1 MRMRPC
7 SGPKRSALSGREQP
21 FIEKSDTMKVNTMK
35 VKSERGEAK
44 AEDEP
49 AAHTYRQPCGVA
61 G

>member
-1 MRMRPC
+1 LNQKDENEAMFRT
-7 SGPKRSALSGREQP
+7 EQP

-49 AAHTYRQPCGVA
+49 AAHTYRQPSVVA